1 MECRH
6 LLAIA
11 TAVLLLVAGARVRA
25 GEVDA
30 PRVLHVAGGDFPAL
44 VMVVPDEHAVHGRQ
58 APPTCE
64 RIRARRVDELAP
76 GWRTRV
82 SRIELDCEDTLA
94 DDAQERL
101 TAVTARALLQPDR
114 VQLAGLPVAEVR
126 LMYSQRWGDHQYVL
140 AAPFAAA
147 GPAIRRLVEDS
158 CLARTL
164 ADEAPATACTMLEA
178 DDGLYLPTSDAGGIW
193 IHVDPDDATRT
204 LYVEAWA
211 D

>member
-1 MECRH
+1 MALKL
-6 LLAIA
+6 LLAGMA
-11 TAVLLLVAGARVRA
+11 SVALAAPNRRADAQPPVPGAVVEQRFCLRA
-25 GEVDA
+25 ILPGCD
-30 PRVLHVAGGDFPAL
+30 
-44 VMVVPDEHAVHGRQ
+44 
-58 APPTCE
+58 
-64 RIRARRVDELAP
+64 RIRARRLDELPP
-76 GWRTRV
+76 GWSSRV
-82 SRIELDCEDTLA
+82 AQVELDCEEALA
-94 DDAQERL
+94 DDAQQAL
-101 TAVTARALLQPDR
+101 TAVTARARLHADQ
-114 VQLAGLPVAEVR
+114 VHLAGLPVLEVR
-126 LMYSQRWGDHQYVL
+126 LMDSSRWGDHQYVL

-147 GPAIRRLVEDS
+147 GPAIRRFVEDS